1 MSLPN
6 VYNRYRDGGSSRRRT
21 DAVMQRQTGTMSPLG
36 ERGRGGGQHFPPI
49 SRFFFLFSFLIAT
62 RGKVLKSL
70 CATFTGA
77 GSGGQRGGHR
87 NGNTVRAAH
96 SFPRRHSLTRTRT
109 RTHTPTTH
117 TIINAIKYFSSETH
131 KFPKAYGDVNPTMA
145 TKKLTTRLRRRLR
158 LRHRTGSDSHFDAL
172 AAV

>member
-1 MSLPN
+1 MYTTDTETADRCSDAATDRHN
-6 VYNRYRDGGSSRRRT
+6 VAPR
-21 DAVMQRQTGTMSPLG
+21 G
-36 ERGRGGGQHFPPI
+36 EGRGGGQHFPPI

-77 GSGGQRGGHR
+77 GSGGQEGGHR

-96 SFPRRHSLTRTRT
+96 SFPRRHSLTRT
-109 RTHTPTTH
+109 HTPATH